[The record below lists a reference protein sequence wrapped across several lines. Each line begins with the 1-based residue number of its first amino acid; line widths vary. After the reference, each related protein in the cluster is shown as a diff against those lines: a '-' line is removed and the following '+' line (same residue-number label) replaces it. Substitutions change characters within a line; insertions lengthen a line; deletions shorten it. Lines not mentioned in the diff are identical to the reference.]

1 MGARNMA
8 RPTFSKARKG
18 RYRCA
23 GAGWWGRPWF
33 WAGSLRLRVVD
44 YAAQLGHELRHIFNG
59 ERAHIEHGFGFGGD
73 YICAEAG
80 VDHGWDHGRAQDGI
94 AAGLR
99 FAEEAIHDGP

>member
-23 GAGWWGRPWF
+23 GAGWWGRHWF

-59 ERAHIEHGFGFGGD
+59 ERAHIEHRFGFGGD
-73 YICAEAG
+73 YIGAEAG
-80 VDHGWDHGRAQDGI
+80 RNTVHFRRGVVTRPRSSISAN
-94 AAGLR
+94 
-99 FAEEAIHDGP
+99 F